1 MQFREVLLKSVSALA
16 LVGLVAGAVPAVAQ
30 NSNPEAAKALGEI
43 KGEIRFSWWGGQVRS
58 DKTDKILQLFE
69 QENPGVKVGRENAD
83 FVPHTA
89 TARDGAWDSKSI
101 DGSSAWRTVAS
112 AAGRHQYYCVFHP
125 TMKAAVVVQ

>member
-1 MQFREVLLKSVSALA
+1 MQFRDVLMKSASALV
-16 LVGLVAGAVPAVAQ
+16 LVGLVAGAVPAAAQ

-83 FVPHTA
+83 FIPHWEKLT
-89 TARDGAWDSKSI
+89 I
-101 DGSSAWRTVAS
+101 Q
-112 AAGRHQYYCVFHP
+112 AAGNNQPCTIQMQTRWLATFAKPNILRPLDDLV
-125 TMKAAVVVQ
+125 